1 MARINSARNFC
12 SHDIIPCSA
21 EIDLEQLRNRW
32 RKQRHERDTIATTA
46 APTATLTQM
55 SSTRGASER
64 SPPRAAARVHPEPQ
78 PVVAIA
84 TGVAVTTM
92 NEEVTVLGLLAGQP
106 STRQVQVRRS
116 SLQPPGFELQ
126 TYWPVREG
134 LNAPRHGTPQVV
146 HTCASLTS
154 HLDLA
159 SRQDASYDVSRLPL
173 GWFRTVATSPQ
184 LVANSTTLA

>member
-1 MARINSARNFC
+1 MTPS
-12 SHDIIPCSA
+12 P
-21 EIDLEQLRNRW
+21 
-32 RKQRHERDTIATTA
+32 TTA

-159 SRQDASYDVSRLPL
+159 
-173 GWFRTVATSPQ
+173 
-184 LVANSTTLA
+184 TLAGKMHRTMSPASLYKDGLGRSPPAHSL

>member
-1 MARINSARNFC
+1 
-12 SHDIIPCSA
+12 
-21 EIDLEQLRNRW
+21 
-32 RKQRHERDTIATTA
+32 
-46 APTATLTQM
+46 M
-55 SSTRGASER
+55 SSSV
-64 SPPRAAARVHPEPQ
+64 SPEPQ

-92 NEEVTVLGLLAGQP
+92 KEEVTVLSLLAGQP

-146 HTCASLTS
+146 HTCASLTPT
-154 HLDLA
+154 HLG
-159 SRQDASYDVSRLPL
+159 PC
-173 GWFRTVATSPQ
+173 
-184 LVANSTTLA
+184 

>member
-1 MARINSARNFC
+1 
-12 SHDIIPCSA
+12 
-21 EIDLEQLRNRW
+21 
-32 RKQRHERDTIATTA
+32 
-46 APTATLTQM
+46 M
-55 SSTRGASER
+55 SSSV
-64 SPPRAAARVHPEPQ
+64 SPEPQ

-92 NEEVTVLGLLAGQP
+92 KEEVTVLSLLAGQP

-146 HTCASLTS
+146 HMLVP
-154 HLDLA
+154 
-159 SRQDASYDVSRLPL
+159 DAPHPAP
-173 GWFRTVATSPQ
+173 WTVASTAASSSQPARSQ
-184 LVANSTTLA
+184 LYYTPNNQRALSMPGTPTRARTGCTARTAGRHRAH

>member
-1 MARINSARNFC
+1 
-12 SHDIIPCSA
+12 
-21 EIDLEQLRNRW
+21 
-32 RKQRHERDTIATTA
+32 
-46 APTATLTQM
+46 M
-55 SSTRGASER
+55 SSSV
-64 SPPRAAARVHPEPQ
+64 SPEPQ

-92 NEEVTVLGLLAGQP
+92 NEEVTVVGLLAGQP
-106 STRQVQVRRS
+106 STRLVQVRRS

-159 SRQDASYDVSRLPL
+159 SRQDASYDVSHLPL
-173 GWFRTVATSPQ
+173 GWFRTVASTSPQ

>member
-1 MARINSARNFC
+1 MTRTQRRGDPLPWSVVLDLHGDPVALTAALV
-12 SHDIIPCSA
+12 DIPS
-21 EIDLEQLRNRW
+21 ES
-32 RKQRHERDTIATTA
+32 RHEKRIADEIEAALPEIWNEDLQAYCARDMKTGEFAKAISSGA
-46 APTATLTQM
+46 A
-55 SSTRGASER
+55 
-64 SPPRAAARVHPEPQ
+64 
-78 PVVAIA
+78 
-84 TGVAVTTM
+84 
-92 NEEVTVLGLLAGQP
+92 LGLLAGQP

-146 HTCASLTS
+146 HTCAPLTS

-159 SRQDASYDVSRLPL
+159 SRQDASYNVSRLPL
-173 GWFRTVATSPQ
+173 QGWFRTVATSPQ